1 MLCFLFD
8 FLRKD
13 EVEDDGQQEYHGHAV
28 FSKDGLHNLR
38 ENGKE
43 ARSLGE
49 AEANA
54 ERETDDD
61 HIALGEARL
70 GHHAETGEEN
80 AAKHHDGATAENG
93 LRDGGENGAHDGKQ
107 TAKDHDEDSRGDDE
121 AVDDL
126 GYSRQSDVLG
136 EGGDGG
142 ATEKASQGAEES
154 ITGHRTTHLLLLH
167 FAAEGSRAKGRG
179 VADGLCSRDEEDA
192 DDGQNGIEMELGLEG
207 HKAWKGHHFHMAQT
221 AKIDHTHTD
230 RENVAHGQS
239 YQDGERTEEA
249 SGKDLSEEAGEER
262 HGSYDPVGG
271 ATKVGCA
278 LPSRETIGSD
288 GEKGETDGR
297 HNRGCHNLGDEPG
310 PVFWKQSKAAFHQA
324 ANDDGSHQRAHTLG
338 SGDSDGQ
345 REEGKTDT
353 HHDRQARSDTPH
365 GIELDESTDT
375 GYDHTV
381 LDKCGAQLG
390 IHTSHIGQD
399 DDRGDIGDKHR
410 QDVLQSE
417 GNGLEYGHA
426 AVEFINRSHIV
437 SDCLKVRGQQRLLLL
452 TAKMDG
458 LCLPIHALDDGD
470 GLDLVAL
477 LAEHSTTLLL
487 AFLDGNAYAGY
498 LASRLLHQVDEGM
511 GSLAVGQE
519 IVHNQ
524 HLVGGVEIGLGDE
537 DIVELLMGEGIGVR
551 DVFVIG
557 TIGRLTLLRKD
568 HRYVVEVAQERSN
581 GNAAGLDGQ
590 DLVDFHPAEPALELV
605 GHLAHDVYVYLMV
618 QKTIDLE
625 DIALFDDSRCEDLF
639 F

>member
-13 EVEDDGQQEYHGHAV
+13 EVEDDGQQEDHGHAV

-43 ARSLGE
+43 ARGLGE

-54 ERETDDD
+54 ERETDND

-70 GHHAETGEEN
+70 GHHTETGEEN

-93 LRDGGENGAHDGKQ
+93 LRDGGENGAHDRKQ
-107 TAKDHDEDSRGDDE
+107 TAKDHDEGSRGDDE

-126 GYSRQSDVLG
+126 GYGRQSDVLG

-142 ATEKASQGAEES
+142 ATEEASQGAEES
-154 ITGHRTTHLLLLH
+154 IAGHRTTHFLLFH
-167 FAAEGSRAKGRG
+167 FAAERSRAEGRG

-192 DDGQNGIEMELGLEG
+192 DDGQDGVEMELGLEG
-207 HKAWKGHHFHMAQT
+207 HKARKGHHFDMAQT
-221 AKIDHTHTD
+221 AKIDHTHAD
-230 RENVAHGQS
+230 RENVAHSQS

-249 SGKDLSEEAGEER
+249 TGKDLGEETGEER

-271 ATKVGCA
+271 ATEIGCA
-278 LPSRETIGSD
+278 LPARETIGSN
-288 GEKGETDGR
+288 GEEGESDGR
-297 HNRGCHNLGDEPG
+297 HNRGCHNLGDESG
-310 PVFWKQSKAAFHQA
+310 PVFGKQSKAAFHQA

-345 REEGKTDT
+345 REEGETDT

-365 GIELDESTDT
+365 GIELDESANT

-381 LDKCGAQLG
+381 LDKCGTQLG
-390 IHTSHIGQD
+390 THTSHIGQD

-426 AVEFINRSHIV
+426 AIEFINRSHIA
-437 SDCLKVRGQQRLLLL
+437 SNCLKVRGRQRFLLL
-452 TAKMDG
+452 TAEMDG
-458 LCLPIHALDDGD
+458 LCLPVHALDDGN
-470 GLDLVAL
+470 GLDLIAL
-477 LAEHSTTLLL
+477 LTERCPTLLL
-487 AFLDGNAYAGY
+487 AFLDGDANAGY
-498 LASRLLHQVDEGM
+498 LASRLLHQVDEGV
-511 GSLAVGQE
+511 GSLTVGQE
-519 IVHNQ
+519 IVHDQ

-537 DIVELLMGEGIGVR
+537 DVVELLMSEGIGVG
-551 DVFVIG
+551 DIFVIG

-568 HRYVVEVAQERSN
+568 HGYVVEVAQERGN
-581 GNAAGLDGQ
+581 GNAAGLDGE
-590 DLVDFHPAEPALELV
+590 DLVDFHPAEPALELI

-625 DIALFDDSRCEDLF
+625 DVALFDDSRCEDLF